1 MAPTAAG
8 TALARILSP
17 LGAGPTNGY
26 VATGRA
32 ILYTPGGEMAGRVSI
47 EVWGSR
53 HCSLTIDLALGQRIQ
68 ETVSTP
74 RFSLTG
80 PGATPLLLP
89 PGGLANNCDLLPQS
103 LSIAGLASG
112 ASDALDEDAQGS
124 GHRYLVQRS
133 GLSGPPAPLTLDV
146 DPASGRALRAQ
157 FIAANSARIED
168 DYSAYRS
175 AGSVSYPSHI
185 EKRVDGS
192 LRLVIDI
199 YRFSPHAG
207 FTGSDFPTPRPQV
220 AGGANQGGL

>member
-8 TALARILSP
+8 MALAQLVAP

-32 ILYTPGGEMAGRVSI
+32 ILYTPAGEMAGRVSI

-53 HCSLTIDLALGQRIQ
+53 HCRLSIDLASGQRIQ

-112 ASDALDEDAQGS
+112 ASDALDEGAQGPE
-124 GHRYLVQRS
+124 HRYLVQRS
-133 GLSGPPAPLTLDV
+133 SLSGSPAPLTLDV

-157 FIAANSARIED
+157 FVAANSARIED

-199 YRFSPHAG
+199 YQFSPRAG
-207 FTGSDFPTPRPQV
+207 FTEGDFPAPRPRA
-220 AGGANQGGL
+220 AGGANQGDL